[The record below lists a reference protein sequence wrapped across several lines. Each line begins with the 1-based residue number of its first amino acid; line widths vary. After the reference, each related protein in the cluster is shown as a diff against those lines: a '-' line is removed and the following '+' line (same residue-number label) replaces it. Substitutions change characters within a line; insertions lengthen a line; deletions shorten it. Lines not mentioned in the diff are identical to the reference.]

1 MLGDLLQEAL
11 RLTGFDWVRA
21 CWRGIFWA
29 PGCLPFLPALPSLD
43 RNGYAVLCCLR
54 FWMGM
59 DALADGGMRDLR
71 GGEWSESVLAI
82 LCVRFLS
89 TSRAVRL
96 ILRGALAW
104 MDYVYSM
111 PGAWCEGQ
119 VETRTMV
126 EVGVFWLWVI
136 DRLGMDV
143 QAKQAED
150 DLHEDSHAQGQG
162 RGKAASWTV
171 WAAKVLLS
179 TTVPTI
185 T

>member
-1 MLGDLLQEAL
+1 
-11 RLTGFDWVRA
+11 
-21 CWRGIFWA
+21 
-29 PGCLPFLPALPSLD
+29 
-43 RNGYAVLCCLR
+43 
-54 FWMGM
+54 
-59 DALADGGMRDLR
+59 
-71 GGEWSESVLAI
+71 
-82 LCVRFLS
+82 
-89 TSRAVRL
+89 
-96 ILRGALAW
+96 

-126 EVGVFWLWVI
+126 CILAVGECRDALI
-136 DRLGMDV
+136 GMLIGPFRGLM
-143 QAKQAED
+143 AED